1 MKLTLINGD
10 LLTDLLVQA
19 TIVHHFYVNDN
30 WHVLARTGS
39 VFTAYQ
45 TDDYFEFKVVARYS
59 LTQPSAIKR
68 FRADYDP
75 QPEPVKPAKPGR
87 PKLVH
92 YKGMTRGEWEKLNG
106 PVPGSQMID
115 GETAS
120 TV

>member
-1 MKLTLINGD
+1 VNKPKLIINGD
-10 LLTDLLVQA
+10 LLTGVLAQA
-19 TIVHHFYVNDN
+19 VIVSHFYSGDN

-39 VFTAYQ
+39 VFTVYQ
-45 TDDYFEFKVVARYS
+45 TDDYFEFKAVDRYS
-59 LTQPSAIKR
+59 MTQPSAIKR
-68 FRADYDP
+68 FRADYNLE
-75 QPEPVKPAKPGR
+75 PEPPRPVGR